1 MIIRSDMDTLKG
13 LYSGGIRPSERTVK
27 DGSEYQQ
34 LQHQASALE
43 DAFRAELS
51 AEGKKAYDAYVEKQ
65 IALMDIDNC
74 DMFIKGY
81 RLGVKLLLAA
91 LMEYDTPLPQI

>member
-1 MIIRSDMDTLKG
+1 MDNLRD
-13 LYSGGIRPSERTVK
+13 LYRGNIRPSERAVK
-27 DGSEYQQ
+27 EGSEFQQ

-65 IALMDIDNC
+65 IALMEIDNC

-81 RLGVKLLLAA
+81 RLGVKLLLSV
-91 LMEYDTPLPQI
+91 LMDYDTPLPQITN